1 MRRRAGHLG
10 ADGDRSAA
18 GRKKLQYAL
27 LPCKPQG
34 GRLIF
39 MGEISRRYLA
49 TAVQTGVP
57 FMLLDFYDDA
67 IAADC
72 VLSDNTSGSYMMTEH
87 LISTGRRNIGFVG
100 SVLSTSSIMD
110 RYLGYVKALLRAGLP
125 IRDDWR
131 LEDRDDRGLFIPFT
145 LPHEM
150 PEALSAL
157 RRGGLQ
163 SGGDPQAQ
171 RLPCAAGCGS
181 DRLRRLPLFHHLQ
194 PPADQLRVDLDG
206 MAKTVVAQLRRKMAH
221 KLPLPPPSSCPAAL

>member
-1 MRRRAGHLG
+1 
-10 ADGDRSAA
+10 
-18 GRKKLQYAL
+18 
-27 LPCKPQG
+27 
-34 GRLIF
+34 

-150 PEALSAL
+150 PEPLSATAT
-157 RRGGLQ
+157 RWPTIWWR
-163 SGGDPQAQ
+163 
-171 RLPCAAGCGS
+171 
-181 DRLRRLPLFHHLQ
+181 
-194 PPADQLRVDLDG
+194 
-206 MAKTVVAQLRRKMAH
+206 
-221 KLPLPPPSSCPAAL
+221 PSSATATVCRRMWQ